1 MFYQHNFEQ
10 FVGNLHD
17 PNQLLIDLKK
27 LGVLHEAKV
36 LPENER
42 RKMIKMTKGGA
53 RIGSYKTTTDGY
65 QASSM
70 AITFS
75 SITSN

>member
-36 LPENER
+36 LQLDLEFVVYLSL
-42 RKMIKMTKGGA
+42 T
-53 RIGSYKTTTDGY
+53 YKF
-65 QASSM
+65 Q
-70 AITFS
+70 
-75 SITSN
+75 SILLQNLLS

>member
-10 FVGNLHD
+10 FVENLHD

-36 LPENER
+36 LQLDLEFVVYLSL
-42 RKMIKMTKGGA
+42 T
-53 RIGSYKTTTDGY
+53 YKF
-65 QASSM
+65 Q
-70 AITFS
+70 
-75 SITSN
+75 SILLQNLLS